1 MSLPRIFFSG
11 WTFVGKEKAQLSP
24 VKLPSSLCLGKFSLL
39 FGKGLKIIVN
49 NRALPF

>member
-24 VKLPSSLCLGKFSLL
+24 VKLPSCQRFEDDLYHLKT
-39 FGKGLKIIVN
+39 FGKIFG
-49 NRALPF
+49 F